1 MSPPEVWGPPIWTF
15 FHTLAEKVNE
25 EYFLS
30 IKNTLFFFI
39 KRICNFLP
47 CPDCSQHANRFLA
60 KVDISKIKN
69 KLDFKNMLYV
79 FHNTVNKRKHK
90 PLFSYVNVDRYK
102 KYNIGSVFNHFVSV
116 YHTKGNMNLIAESF
130 QRNLLVKDLKVWL
143 ISNHKYFK
151 PSKRPIHPPS
161 QSHPEDNSINR
172 NENINEPSDN
182 ATNNLQITN

>member
-25 EYFLS
+25 EYFLN
-30 IKNTLFFFI
+30 IKTSLFFFI

-90 PLFSYVNVDRYK
+90 PLFSYVNIERYK
-102 KYNIGSVFNHFVSV
+102 KYNVGSTFNHFVSV

-130 QRNLLVKDLKVWL
+130 QRNLLVKDLKLWL

-151 PSKRPIHPPS
+151 PSKMQMQPPGHS
-161 QSHPEDNSINR
+161 QPEDTTSNTVEIIN
-172 NENINEPSDN
+172 
-182 ATNNLQITN
+182 T

>member
-25 EYFLS
+25 EYFLN
-30 IKNTLFFFI
+30 IKHMLFFFI

-47 CPDCSQHANRFLA
+47 CPDCSHHANRFLA
-60 KVDISKIKN
+60 KVDIGKIKN

-79 FHNTVNKRKHK
+79 FHNTVNKRKNK
-90 PLFSYVNVDRYK
+90 PLFSYENVNIYK
-102 KYNIGSVFNHFVSV
+102 TYNVGVAFNNMVSV

-130 QRNLLVKDLKVWL
+130 QRNLLIKELKVWL

-151 PSKRPIHPPS
+151 SSKKQKPTLKPSETN
-161 QSHPEDNSINR
+161 EDTNSVNM
-172 NENINEPSDN
+172 INES
-182 ATNNLQITN
+182 NNN

>member
-1 MSPPEVWGPPIWTF
+1 MSPPEVWGPPIWAF

-25 EYFLS
+25 EYFLTVRTS
-30 IKNTLFFFI
+30 LFFFI

-90 PLFSYVNVDRYK
+90 PLFSYINIERYK
-102 KYNIGSVFNHFVSV
+102 KYNVGSTFNHFVSV

-130 QRNLLVKDLKVWL
+130 QRNLLVKDLKLWL
-143 ISNHKYFK
+143 IRNHKYFK
-151 PSKRPIHPPS
+151 SSKSKP
-161 QSHPEDNSINR
+161 QSVEEPQ
-172 NENINEPSDN
+172 NEANET
-182 ATNNLQITN
+182 TNNNE

>member
-30 IKNTLFFFI
+30 IKNTLFFYI

-60 KVDISKIKN
+60 KVDVSKIKN
-69 KLDFKNMLYV
+69 KVDFKNMLYV
-79 FHNTVNKRKHK
+79 FHNTVNKRKQK
-90 PLFSYVNVDRYK
+90 PLFSYVNVNIYK
-102 KYNIGSVFNHFVSV
+102 NYNVGTAFNNFVSV
-116 YHTKGNMNLIAESF
+116 YHTKGNMNMIAESF
-130 QRNLLVKDLKVWL
+130 QRNLLVKDLKGWL

-151 PSKRPIHPPS
+151 SSKGIITS
-161 QSHPEDNSINR
+161 ETNTNSI
-172 NENINEPSDN
+172 ESINNDN
-182 ATNNLQITN
+182 K

>member
-25 EYFLS
+25 EYFLTIRNS
-30 IKNTLFFFI
+30 LFFFI

-79 FHNTVNKRKHK
+79 FHNSVNKRKSK
-90 PLFSYVNVDRYK
+90 QLFSYENINVYK
-102 KYNIGSVFNHFVSV
+102 NYNVGVAFNNFVSV

-130 QRNLLVKDLKVWL
+130 QRNLLVKDLKNWL

-151 PSKRPIHPPS
+151 SSKKIIPSEKNTNTI
-161 QSHPEDNSINR
+161 ETINNDNK
-172 NENINEPSDN
+172 
-182 ATNNLQITN
+182 

>member
-25 EYFLS
+25 DYFLS
-30 IKNTLFFFI
+30 IKTSLFFFI

-79 FHNTVNKRKHK
+79 FHNSVNKRKSK
-90 PLFSYVNVDRYK
+90 QLFSYENINVYK
-102 KYNIGSVFNHFVSV
+102 NYNVGVAFNNFVSV

-130 QRNLLVKDLKVWL
+130 QRNLLIKDLKVWL

-151 PSKRPIHPPS
+151 STKKIIPSEKNTNTI
-161 QSHPEDNSINR
+161 ETINNDNK
-172 NENINEPSDN
+172 
-182 ATNNLQITN
+182 

>member
-25 EYFLS
+25 EYFLTIRS
-30 IKNTLFFFI
+30 SLFFYI

-60 KVDISKIKN
+60 KVDITKIKN

-79 FHNTVNKRKHK
+79 FHNTVNKRKRK
-90 PLFSYVNVDRYK
+90 PLFSYVNIERYK
-102 KYNIGSVFNHFVSV
+102 NYNVGSTFNHFVSV

-130 QRNLLVKDLKVWL
+130 QRNLLVKDLKGWL

-151 PSKRPIHPPS
+151 PSKPQPQAVQEPPN
-161 QSHPEDNSINR
+161 ETNEAINNNDNNDN
-172 NENINEPSDN
+172 NE
-182 ATNNLQITN
+182 

>member
-25 EYFLS
+25 DYFLS
-30 IKNTLFFFI
+30 IKTTLFFFI

-47 CPDCSQHANRFLA
+47 CPDCSHHANRFLA

-79 FHNTVNKRKHK
+79 FHNSVNKRKSK
-90 PLFSYVNVDRYK
+90 QLFSYENINVYK
-102 KYNIGSVFNHFVSV
+102 NYNVGVAFNNFVSV

-130 QRNLLVKDLKVWL
+130 QRNLLVKDLKNWL

-151 PSKRPIHPPS
+151 SSKKIIPSEKNTNTI
-161 QSHPEDNSINR
+161 ETINNDNK
-172 NENINEPSDN
+172 
-182 ATNNLQITN
+182 

>member
-30 IKNTLFFFI
+30 IKTSLFFFI

-60 KVDISKIKN
+60 KVDINKIKS

-90 PLFSYVNVDRYK
+90 PLFSYVNVNIYK
-102 KYNIGSVFNHFVSV
+102 NYNVGTTFNNFVSV

-143 ISNHKYFK
+143 ISNHRYFR
-151 PSKRPIHPPS
+151 PSKKQKPLPI
-161 QSHPEDNSINR
+161 DINI
-172 NENINEPSDN
+172 ENKVENNTDEPINVS
-182 ATNNLQITN
+182 NNN